1 MERVTTIA
9 ELRQLVG
16 HARHAGQT
24 VGFVPTMGALHA
36 GHLSLIERAGSESDF
51 VVVSIFV
58 NPTQF
63 GPGEDYERYPRP
75 LEQDVE
81 LCRSAGAAAVFHP
94 EASEVY
100 GPEPQVSVVVQGELA
115 TLWEGASRPH
125 HFHGVATVV
134 AKLFNMI
141 QPDRAFFGAKDFQQ
155 LSIIRA
161 LCRDLNFA
169 TEIVACPTLREED
182 GLAMSSRNAYL
193 SSAER
198 ITALRL
204 NHALTFTQ
212 ELLAAG
218 DLALP
223 EILAELRDL
232 LNNEPGLEL
241 DYATIADPETLRE
254 LTSLQKHMVILLAA
268 KVGRTRLIDNLEVH
282 LP

>member
-1 MERVTTIA
+1 MERVSTIA
-9 ELRQLVG
+9 DLRQLVG

-24 VGFVPTMGALHA
+24 IGFVPTMGALHP
-36 GHLSLIERAGSESDF
+36 GHLSLIERARSECDF
-51 VVVSIFV
+51 VIVSIFV

-81 LCRSAGAAAVFHP
+81 LCRAAGAAAVFHP
-94 EASEVY
+94 DASEVY
-100 GPEPQVSVVVQGELA
+100 GPEPHVSVVVQGGLA
-115 TLWEGASRPH
+115 TRWEGASRPH

-134 AKLFNMI
+134 AKLFNMT
-141 QPDRAFFGAKDFQQ
+141 QPDRAFFGAKDYQQ
-155 LSIIRA
+155 LCIIRA

-193 SSAER
+193 SPAER
-198 ITALRL
+198 TTALRL

-218 DLALP
+218 DLTLP
-223 EILAELRDL
+223 EILTELRDL

-241 DYATIADPETLRE
+241 DYATIADPVTLQE
-254 LTSLQKHMVILLAA
+254 LTTHQKQMVILLAA